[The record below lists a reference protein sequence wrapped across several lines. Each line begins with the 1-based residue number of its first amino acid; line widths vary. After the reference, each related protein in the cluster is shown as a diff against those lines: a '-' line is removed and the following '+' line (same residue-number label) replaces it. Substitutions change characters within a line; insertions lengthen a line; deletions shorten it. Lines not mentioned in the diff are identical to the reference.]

1 MPHRLPPFPGSP
13 IFTPCSNPACSWGTW
28 LFFSC
33 SLMSLSVVLQP
44 VAKGGI
50 KPQSAGTSNPCPRG
64 SGRSKSS
71 LGHCGQHLI
80 PAEWFSTLRPARER
94 NRQLNLP
101 TACSTSWLQP
111 AGDSFPQGGCQQLSW
126 GTLRLSVPAVW
137 SEVLGDSENL
147 CKWSLHWAGCGESRK
162 VLHVGPGHSLVPLPS
177 LSLLERLHSH
187 EFTDPVM

>member
-1 MPHRLPPFPGSP
+1 MVFYLETCQGGEQAAEPAHRLLD
-13 IFTPCSNPACSWGTW
+13 ILA
-28 LFFSC
+28 
-33 SLMSLSVVLQP
+33 
-44 VAKGGI
+44 
-50 KPQSAGTSNPCPRG
+50 
-64 SGRSKSS
+64 
-71 LGHCGQHLI
+71 
-80 PAEWFSTLRPARER
+80 
-94 NRQLNLP
+94 
-101 TACSTSWLQP
+101 TA

-147 CKWSLHWAGCGESRK
+147 CKWSPHWAGCGESRK